1 MAIRLAGPVT
11 TERTERG
18 DFAVKVNGIETFY
31 CDHEAEADYMSN
43 FFSSFTII
51 HQLTSSAFAFIG
63 RLRQIRENRPALGG
77 RAVVDVQS
85 ELTSSDG
92 DLPAASDGDLP
103 ASEEIENA

>member
-31 CDHEAEADYMSN
+31 CDFEAEADSMSN
-43 FFSSFTII
+43 FFSSFMII

-63 RLRQIRENRPALGG
+63 RLRQIRENRPSLS
-77 RAVVDVQS
+77 RVVDAQS
-85 ELTSSDG
+85 ELTPSDG

-103 ASEEIENA
+103 SETEPET